1 MTPQHNMPRLKSIY
15 KLFLASPSDVVEER
29 AIVKNIIDE
38 FNSIYSDRLN
48 AMIELCSW
56 EKSSYPS
63 CGADAQEVI
72 NSQIGDNYDIFL
84 GILWTRFGSK
94 TQKYES
100 GTEEEFY
107 RAYERFKR
115 GEHIHIMMYFNHEKV
130 SPDSLDL
137 EQYSKIKNFKQKIA
151 EIGCYYFT
159 YTGKESFKDELRSHL
174 YKVITNWHND
184 DTEPVQ
190 EEAKAST
197 VAIPLENTSELG
209 LIELQDI
216 IDTQTAEAVKAL
228 KEIQISTEWISRQIT
243 KHTLDLTNINAKKS
257 ANQIQL
263 AKNIINS
270 SAKDMNLYAKRLD
283 QPIQDWL
290 AFFREAIK
298 ATKEM
303 LQISDYVIKRETWIE
318 NKTSL
323 NLLFTTLDGSYSQI
337 IAFHNTVRATPKMTQ
352 ALIAAQKNVCVK
364 LKSLL
369 DCIDKGKKDLLET
382 IDLINKKLLDMVN

>member
-1 MTPQHNMPRLKSIY
+1 
-15 KLFLASPSDVVEER
+15 
-29 AIVKNIIDE
+29 
-38 FNSIYSDRLN
+38 
-48 AMIELCSW
+48 
-56 EKSSYPS
+56 
-63 CGADAQEVI
+63 
-72 NSQIGDNYDIFL
+72 
-84 GILWTRFGSK
+84 
-94 TQKYES
+94 
-100 GTEEEFY
+100 
-107 RAYERFKR
+107 
-115 GEHIHIMMYFNHEKV
+115 MYFNHEKV

-137 EQYSKIKNFKQKIA
+137 EQYSKVKNFKQKIA

-159 YTGKESFKDELRSHL
+159 YTGKERFKDEFRSHL
-174 YKVITNWHND
+174 YKVIANWHNGEA
-184 DTEPVQ
+184 EPAQ
-190 EEAKAST
+190 EEAKSST
-197 VAIPLENTSELG
+197 VTIPQEHTSELG

-243 KHTLDLTNINAKKS
+243 KYTLDLTNINAKKS

-270 SAKDMNLYAKRLD
+270 SANDMNLYAKRLE

-290 AFFREAIK
+290 AFFREAMQ

-303 LQISDYVIKRETWIE
+303 LQISDHVIKRETWIE

-369 DCIDKGKKDLLET
+369 GCIDKGKKDLLET